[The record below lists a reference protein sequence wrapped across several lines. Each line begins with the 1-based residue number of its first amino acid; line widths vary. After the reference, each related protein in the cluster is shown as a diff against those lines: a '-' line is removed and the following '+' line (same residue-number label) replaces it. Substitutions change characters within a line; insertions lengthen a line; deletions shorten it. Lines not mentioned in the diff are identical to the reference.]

1 MNKNEFIKELGALL
15 QAADE
20 RVSEAVLINEDN
32 VLITFANGYEP
43 VSYTHLYSPIY
54 KRFLNIFPVDR
65 RVLLIP

>member
-32 VLITFANGYEP
+32 VLITFANGYERT
-43 VSYTHLYSPIY
+43 VCIAGDSHLAII
-54 KRFLNIFPVDR
+54 KDVVQAIM
-65 RVLLIP
+65 